1 MVNER
6 RIRALIVEDDY
17 LVSEMV
23 RGLLEEC
30 GYTVLGLAVNGSEAV
45 EMTATLKPDVVL
57 MDIRMPDMDGI
68 EAARR
73 IRQRCPT
80 PVVILSAYETPELL
94 REASAA
100 GVGAYLVKPPNAQAI
115 DRAVTIA
122 MARFRDLQELHAL
135 NEDLRARNEELDA
148 FAYIVAHDLQNPLS
162 LVIGF
167 AEAVRKYYQTMSVQE
182 IEECLRTIEQTG
194 HKMSETIDKLL
205 LMARARTADIE
216 MKPLDMGKIVAGVQ
230 QRLAHL
236 IEQHQATLYL
246 PKTWPAALGQELLV
260 EEVWLNYL
268 GNALK
273 YANQPPNIALGGEKQ
288 ADGQVCF
295 WVRDNGPGI
304 PPDRQEDLFKPF
316 TRLGQGGGKGYGL
329 GLAIVQRFVA
339 RMGGRVSVESE
350 VGRGST
356 FKFTLPAADR

>member
-1 MVNER
+1 MNRHQTRV
-6 RIRALIVEDDY
+6 LIVEDDY

-23 RGLLEEC
+23 RGLLEES
-30 GYTVLGLAVNGSEAV
+30 GYVVLGPAVNGYEAV
-45 EMTATLKPDVVL
+45 EMTALLKPDVVL
-57 MDIRMPDMDGI
+57 MDIRMPDIDGI
-68 EAARR
+68 EAAQR

-80 PVVILSAYETPELL
+80 PVVILTAYDAPELL
-94 REASAA
+94 RQASAA

-122 MARFRDLQELHAL
+122 MARFEDLQHLQAL

-148 FAYIVAHDLQNPLS
+148 FSYIVAHDLQNPLS

-194 HKMSETIDKLL
+194 HKMSDTIDKLL
-205 LMARARTADIE
+205 LLARARTLDIE
-216 MKPLDMGKIVAGVQ
+216 MKPLDMASIVAGVQ

-236 IEQHQATLYL
+236 IRQQQAAIHL
-246 PKTWPAALGQELLV
+246 PATWPAALGQELLV
-260 EEVWLNYL
+260 EEVWMNYL
-268 GNALK
+268 SNALK
-273 YANQPPNIALGGEKQ
+273 YAGQMPNIEVGGERLS
-288 ADGQVCF
+288 DGQVCF

-304 PPDRQEDLFKPF
+304 LPDKQGDLFKPF
-316 TRLGQGGGKGYGL
+316 ARLDQGGGKGYGL

-350 VGRGST
+350 AGRGST